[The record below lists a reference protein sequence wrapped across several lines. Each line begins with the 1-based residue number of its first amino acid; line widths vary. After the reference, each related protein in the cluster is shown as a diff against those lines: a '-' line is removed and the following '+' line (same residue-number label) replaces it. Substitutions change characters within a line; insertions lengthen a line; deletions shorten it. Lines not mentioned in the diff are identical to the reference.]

1 MRLLHFA
8 DLHLGVESYGYPD
21 PETGHSSRFLDFLK
35 ALDSVVDFALYED
48 IDLVLFCG
56 DAYRRGHSVDPTEQ
70 REFAQRMV
78 RLATSGVPVF
88 LVVGNHD
95 IPKARGKASTV
106 DIFTTLQVENI
117 HVASRPGIHRVP
129 TRRGELSIVALPW
142 LSRGAMLGR
151 EDMRGLTM
159 EEVDRQ
165 FRERLRN
172 IIDTCATEATHSAG
186 PSSSSPKESGV
197 LRTGCSSGQAAP
209 AILAAHLSVMEAKLG
224 SEREFILGSD
234 PALPVADLARPPFSY
249 VALGHYHRTQTIGR
263 QSIPA
268 VYAGSLQGVDFSDE
282 GVGKGSYE
290 VEIDG
295 EGPDHFTF
303 HPLPSRPFLTL
314 ELDVGTGHSPLE
326 ALRGLMEAHRP
337 QIEGAIVRTRISG
350 ADRETVPERE
360 VVRLLREDFGAYYA
374 LPPTL
379 SARARPTRLG
389 TTASAQGL
397 SPLDA
402 LKLYLEQKQT
412 DPKRLQEL
420 LEYGRRLVEE
430 EEASQAA

>member
-1 MRLLHFA
+1 M
-8 DLHLGVESYGYPD
+8 ESYGYPD
-21 PETGHSSRFLDFLK
+21 PGTGHNSRLLDFLK
-35 ALDSVVDFALYED
+35 ALDSVVDFALHGD

-70 REFAQRMV
+70 KEFAMRMI
-78 RLATSGVPVF
+78 RLATGGVPVF

-106 DIFTTLQVENI
+106 DIFTTLQVENVY
-117 HVASRPGIHRVP
+117 VASRPGIHRVH
-129 TRRGELSIVALPW
+129 TRRGELSIMALPW

-159 EEVDRQ
+159 EEVDGQ

-172 IIDTCATEATHSAG
+172 IIETCATEAAHSAG
-186 PSSSSPKESGV
+186 
-197 LRTGCSSGQAAP
+197 SGQAAP
-209 AILAAHLSVMEAKLG
+209 AILAAHIAVMEAKLG

-234 PALPVADLARPPFSY
+234 PAMPVADLARPPFSY
-249 VALGHYHRTQTIGR
+249 VALGHYHRSQTIGR

-282 GVGKGSYE
+282 GMDKGFYE
-290 VEIDG
+290 VEIEEDALALRQAQG
-295 EGPDHFTF
+295 GARFTF

-314 ELDVGTGHSPLE
+314 EMEMDSHAPPME
-326 ALRGLMEAHRP
+326 ALRHLMESRRS

-350 ADRETVPERE
+350 ADREMVPERE
-360 VVRLLREDFGAYYA
+360 VVRILREDFGAYYA

-379 SARARPTRLG
+379 STRARPTRLG
-389 TTASAQGL
+389 ATTSDQGL
-397 SPLDA
+397 SPLEA

-412 DPKRLQEL
+412 SPERLQEL
-420 LEYGRRLVEE
+420 LDYGRRLVEE
-430 EEASQAA
+430 EEASPAG

>member
-21 PETGHSSRFLDFLK
+21 PDTGLNSRFLDFLK
-35 ALDSVVDFALYED
+35 ALDSVVDFALHGD

-70 REFAQRMV
+70 REFASRMA
-78 RLATSGVPVF
+78 RIASHGIPVF

-117 HVASRPGIHRVP
+117 HVASRPGTYRVP

-172 IIDTCATEATHSAG
+172 IIDTCAGEA
-186 PSSSSPKESGV
+186 SP
-197 LRTGCSSGQAAP
+197 P
-209 AILAAHLSVMEAKLG
+209 AILAAHLAVMEAKLG

-234 PALPVADLARPPFSY
+234 PAMPVADLARPPFSY

-282 GVGKGSYE
+282 GVDKGFYE

-295 EGPDHFTF
+295 EGPAHFTF

-314 ELDVGTGHSPLE
+314 ELELGTGHSPLE
-326 ALRGLMEAHRP
+326 TLRNLVEARRP

-360 VVRLLREDFGAYYA
+360 VVRMLREDFGAYFA

-379 SARARPTRLG
+379 STRNRPTRLG
-389 TTASAQGL
+389 STASAQGL

-412 DPKRLQEL
+412 GPERLQEL
-420 LEYGRRLVEE
+420 LDYGRRLVEE

>member
-21 PETGHSSRFLDFLK
+21 PGTGHNSRLLDFLK
-35 ALDSVVDFALYED
+35 ALDSVVDFALHGD

-70 REFAQRMV
+70 KEFAMRMI
-78 RLATSGVPVF
+78 RLATGGVPVF

-106 DIFTTLQVENI
+106 DIFTTLQVENVY
-117 HVASRPGIHRVP
+117 VASRPGIHRVH
-129 TRRGELSIVALPW
+129 TRRGELSIMALPW

-159 EEVDRQ
+159 EEVDGQ

-172 IIDTCATEATHSAG
+172 IIETCATEAAHSAG
-186 PSSSSPKESGV
+186 
-197 LRTGCSSGQAAP
+197 SGQAAP
-209 AILAAHLSVMEAKLG
+209 AILAAHIAVMEAKLG

-234 PALPVADLARPPFSY
+234 PAMPVADLARPPFSY
-249 VALGHYHRTQTIGR
+249 VALGHYHRSQTIGR

-282 GVGKGSYE
+282 GMDKGFYE
-290 VEIDG
+290 VEIEEDALALRQAQG
-295 EGPDHFTF
+295 GARFTF
-303 HPLPSRPFLTL
+303 HPHPCRPFLTL
-314 ELDVGTGHSPLE
+314 EMEMDSHAPPME
-326 ALRGLMEAHRP
+326 ALRHLMESRRS

-350 ADRETVPERE
+350 ADREMVPERE
-360 VVRLLREDFGAYYA
+360 VVRILREDFGAYYA

-379 SARARPTRLG
+379 STRARPTRLG
-389 TTASAQGL
+389 ATTSDQGL
-397 SPLDA
+397 SPLEA

-412 DPKRLQEL
+412 SPERLQEL
-420 LEYGRRLVEE
+420 LDYGRRLVEE
-430 EEASQAA
+430 EEASPAG

>member
-21 PETGHSSRFLDFLK
+21 PETGHSSRLLDFLK
-35 ALDSVVDFALYED
+35 ALDFMVDFALHGD

-70 REFAQRMV
+70 KEFAMRMI
-78 RLATSGVPVF
+78 RLATGGVPVF

-106 DIFTTLQVENI
+106 DIFTTLQVENVY
-117 HVASRPGIHRVP
+117 VASRPGIHRVH
-129 TRRGELSIVALPW
+129 TRRGELSIMALPW

-159 EEVDRQ
+159 EEVDGQ

-172 IIDTCATEATHSAG
+172 IIETCATEAAHSAG
-186 PSSSSPKESGV
+186 
-197 LRTGCSSGQAAP
+197 SGQAAP
-209 AILAAHLSVMEAKLG
+209 AILAAHIAVIEAKLG

-234 PALPVADLARPPFSY
+234 PAMPVADLARPPFSY
-249 VALGHYHRTQTIGR
+249 VALGHYHRSQTIGR

-282 GVGKGSYE
+282 GMDKGFYE
-290 VEIDG
+290 VEIEEDALALRQAQG
-295 EGPDHFTF
+295 GASFTF

-314 ELDVGTGHSPLE
+314 EMEMDSHAPPME
-326 ALRGLMEAHRP
+326 ALRHLMESRRS
-337 QIEGAIVRTRISG
+337 QIKGAIVRTRISG
-350 ADRETVPERE
+350 ADREMVPERE
-360 VVRLLREDFGAYYA
+360 VVRILREDFGAYYA

-379 SARARPTRLG
+379 STRARPTRLG
-389 TTASAQGL
+389 ATTSDQGL
-397 SPLDA
+397 SPLEA

-412 DPKRLQEL
+412 SPERLQEL
-420 LEYGRRLVEE
+420 LDYGRRLVEE
-430 EEASQAA
+430 EEASQAG

>member
-21 PETGHSSRFLDFLK
+21 PGTGHNSRLLDFLK
-35 ALDSVVDFALYED
+35 ALDSVVDFALHGD

-70 REFAQRMV
+70 KEFAMRMI
-78 RLATSGVPVF
+78 RLATGGVPVF

-106 DIFTTLQVENI
+106 DIFTTLQVENVY
-117 HVASRPGIHRVP
+117 VASRPGIHRVH
-129 TRRGELSIVALPW
+129 TRRGELSIMALPW

-159 EEVDRQ
+159 EEVDGQ

-172 IIDTCATEATHSAG
+172 IIETCATEAAHSAG
-186 PSSSSPKESGV
+186 
-197 LRTGCSSGQAAP
+197 SGQAAP
-209 AILAAHLSVMEAKLG
+209 AILAAHIAVMEAKLG

-234 PALPVADLARPPFSY
+234 PAMPVADLARPPFSY
-249 VALGHYHRTQTIGR
+249 VALGHYHRSQTIGR

-282 GVGKGSYE
+282 GMDKGFYE
-290 VEIDG
+290 VEIEEDALALRQAQG
-295 EGPDHFTF
+295 GARFTF

-314 ELDVGTGHSPLE
+314 EMEMDSHAPPME
-326 ALRGLMEAHRP
+326 ALRHLMESRRS

-350 ADRETVPERE
+350 ADREMVPERE
-360 VVRLLREDFGAYYA
+360 VVRILREDFGAYYA

-379 SARARPTRLG
+379 STRARPTRLG
-389 TTASAQGL
+389 ATTSDQGL
-397 SPLDA
+397 SPLEA

-412 DPKRLQEL
+412 SPERLQEL
-420 LEYGRRLVEE
+420 LDYGRRLVEE
-430 EEASQAA
+430 EEASPAG

>member
-1 MRLLHFA
+1 MMRLLHFA

-21 PETGHSSRFLDFLK
+21 PETGHSSRLLDFLK
-35 ALDSVVDFALYED
+35 ALDFMVDFALHGD

-70 REFAQRMV
+70 REFSQRMV

-95 IPKARGKASTV
+95 ISKARGKASTV
-106 DIFTTLQVENI
+106 DIFTTLQVENV
-117 HVASRPGIHRVP
+117 HVASRPGTYRVP

-172 IIDTCATEATHSAG
+172 IIDTCATEAAHSAG
-186 PSSSSPKESGV
+186 PSSSS
-197 LRTGCSSGQAAP
+197 GQATP
-209 AILAAHLSVMEAKLG
+209 AILAAHIAVMEAKLG

-263 QSIPA
+263 QGIPA

-282 GVGKGSYE
+282 GVDKGFYE

-295 EGPDHFTF
+295 EGPAHFTF
-303 HPLPSRPFLTL
+303 HPLPSPPFLTL
-314 ELDVGTGHSPLE
+314 ELELGTGQPPLE
-326 ALRGLMEAHRP
+326 ALRNLLSDLSDSASADGSRRY
-337 QIEGAIVRTRISG
+337 QIEGAIVRTRICG

-360 VVRLLREDFGAYYA
+360 VVRMLRENFGAYYA

-379 SARARPTRLG
+379 SARTRPTRLG
-389 TTASAQGL
+389 NTHSAQGL

-412 DPKRLQEL
+412 DSERLREL

-430 EEASQAA
+430 EETSQAA

>member
-1 MRLLHFA
+1 LLHFA

-21 PETGHSSRFLDFLK
+21 PGTGHNSRLLDFLK
-35 ALDSVVDFALYED
+35 ALDSVVDFALHGD

-70 REFAQRMV
+70 KEFAMRMI
-78 RLATSGVPVF
+78 RLATGGVPVF

-106 DIFTTLQVENI
+106 DIFTTLQVENVY
-117 HVASRPGIHRVP
+117 VASRPGIHRVH
-129 TRRGELSIVALPW
+129 TRRGELSIMALPW

-159 EEVDRQ
+159 EEVDGQ

-172 IIDTCATEATHSAG
+172 IIETCATEAAHSAG
-186 PSSSSPKESGV
+186 
-197 LRTGCSSGQAAP
+197 SGQAAP
-209 AILAAHLSVMEAKLG
+209 AILAAHIAVMEAKLG

-234 PALPVADLARPPFSY
+234 PAMPVADLARPPFSY
-249 VALGHYHRTQTIGR
+249 VALGHYHRSQTIGR

-282 GVGKGSYE
+282 GMDKGFYE
-290 VEIDG
+290 VEIEEDALALRQAQG
-295 EGPDHFTF
+295 GARFTF

-314 ELDVGTGHSPLE
+314 EMEMDSHAPPME
-326 ALRGLMEAHRP
+326 ALRHLMESRRS

-350 ADRETVPERE
+350 ADREMVPERE
-360 VVRLLREDFGAYYA
+360 VVRILREDFGAYYA

-379 SARARPTRLG
+379 STRARPTRLG
-389 TTASAQGL
+389 ATTSDQGL
-397 SPLDA
+397 SPLEA

-412 DPKRLQEL
+412 SPERLQEL
-420 LEYGRRLVEE
+420 LDYGRRLVEE
-430 EEASQAA
+430 EEASPAG

>member
-21 PETGHSSRFLDFLK
+21 PGTGHNSRLLDFLK
-35 ALDSVVDFALYED
+35 ALDSVVDFALHGD

-70 REFAQRMV
+70 KEFAMRMI
-78 RLATSGVPVF
+78 RLATGGVPVF

-106 DIFTTLQVENI
+106 DIFTTLQVENVY
-117 HVASRPGIHRVP
+117 VASRPGIHRVH
-129 TRRGELSIVALPW
+129 TRRGELSIMALPW

-159 EEVDRQ
+159 EEVDGQ

-172 IIDTCATEATHSAG
+172 IIETCATEAAHSAG
-186 PSSSSPKESGV
+186 
-197 LRTGCSSGQAAP
+197 SGQAAP
-209 AILAAHLSVMEAKLG
+209 AILAAHIAVMEAKLG

-234 PALPVADLARPPFSY
+234 PAMPVADLARPPFSY
-249 VALGHYHRTQTIGR
+249 VALGHYHRSQTIGR

-282 GVGKGSYE
+282 GMDKGFYE
-290 VEIDG
+290 VEIEEDALALRQAQG
-295 EGPDHFTF
+295 GARFTF

-314 ELDVGTGHSPLE
+314 EMEMDSHAPPME
-326 ALRGLMEAHRP
+326 ALRHLMESRRS

-350 ADRETVPERE
+350 ADREMVPERE
-360 VVRLLREDFGAYYA
+360 VVRILREDFGAYYA

-379 SARARPTRLG
+379 STRARPTRLG
-389 TTASAQGL
+389 ATTSDQGL
-397 SPLDA
+397 SPLEA

-412 DPKRLQEL
+412 SPERLQEL
-420 LEYGRRLVEE
+420 LDYGRRLVEE
-430 EEASQAA
+430 EEASQAG